1 MVKTVLNNIIEGRK
15 GHLLFLKG
23 KGARG
28 VALGSHT
35 KGRLEDDV
43 A

>member
-1 MVKTVLNNIIEGRK
+1 MLLFQEEGRK
-15 GHLLFLKG
+15 GHLPFQKG
-23 KGARG
+23 KGARE

-35 KGRLEDDV
+35 KGRLEDEV